1 VRAAKK
7 RQSTAKR
14 TSNICFVR
22 SGHSSVGVTSSRT
35 SWAFVDT
42 TRNRANKVK
51 ICFFMFQ
58 ISASKL
64 IESLFHCQFA
74 KDYSSVFF
82 RAKASFCYEIKDIA
96 REKRIKF

>member
-1 VRAAKK
+1 
-7 RQSTAKR
+7 
-14 TSNICFVR
+14 
-22 SGHSSVGVTSSRT
+22 
-35 SWAFVDT
+35 
-42 TRNRANKVK
+42 
-51 ICFFMFQ
+51 MFQ